1 MSTWLNFVVL
11 TVISLVYEVVPL
23 SKYYHLPMAG
33 LAEFLCMTFKEDV
46 LSPKLRLL
54 AARFMH
60 SICSPFFGIVAAPSI
75 YNSSPAK
82 PISE

>member
-1 MSTWLNFVVL
+1 MSTLLNFVVL

-46 LSPKLRLL
+46 LFPKLRPL
-54 AARFMH
+54 RFMH
-60 SICSPFFGIVAAPSI
+60 SICSPFFGVVVAPSI
-75 YNSSPAK
+75 YNSSPVK

>member
-46 LSPKLRLL
+46 LFPKLRPL
-54 AARFMH
+54 RFMH
-60 SICSPFFGIVAAPSI
+60 SICPPIFEVVVAPSI
-75 YNSSPAK
+75 YKESPRKAL
-82 PISE
+82 SE